1 MVRVT
6 AGSRWRVELPRGW
19 QPKCGPGV
27 DLLAVAPVS
36 ARPVAA
42 HLLLAFEHVP
52 RDMALET
59 LAARS
64 VAHIGAIG
72 RDVRILGE
80 RGQGGGVSP
89 DVGLERST
97 RVVAFDARRGPAEV
111 AQVVAFVAPRHH
123 DGEGRDVAQFV
134 GTCAFDELPRFG
146 DVFAAVIESLAVHPH
161 PSVRADGAS

>member
-6 AGSRWRVELPRGW
+6 TGACWRVELPRGW

-27 DLLAVAPVS
+27 DLLAVAPV
-36 ARPVAA
+36 AVRQVAA
-42 HLLLAFEHVP
+42 HLLLAFEHLP

-89 DVGLERST
+89 GGWLERST
-97 RVVAFDARRGPAEV
+97 RIVAFDARRGSAEV
-111 AQVVAFVAPRHH
+111 AQVVAFVAPRDG

-134 GTCAFDELPRFG
+134 GTCAFDELPRYG
-146 DVFAAVIESLAVHPH
+146 DVFAAVIESLAVHAH
-161 PSVRADGAS
+161 P

>member
-1 MVRVT
+1 VT

-19 QPKCGPGV
+19 RPKSGPGV
-27 DLLAVAPVS
+27 DLLAMAPAPV
-36 ARPVAA
+36 RHVAA
-42 HLLLAFEHVP
+42 HLLLAFEHLP

-64 VAHIGAIG
+64 AAHLGAVG

-80 RGQGGGVSP
+80 RGSGGGVSP
-89 DVGLERST
+89 GGGLERST

-111 AQVVAFVAPRHH
+111 AQVVAFVAPRDG

-134 GTCAFDELPRFG
+134 GTCSFDELPRYG
-146 DVFAAVIESLAVHPH
+146 DVFAAVIESLVRHAHP
-161 PSVRADGAS
+161 